1 MNMVKVLPLRFQQYF
16 GSLIMLLAKGPLNLH
31 FWDIYLT
38 TLFWVCKSKNTSAM
52 RVIYFLKMLKTEP
65 RFRKCKEISGNNF
78 FVSEIIATEDVAVN
92 CLYKWVNTCDR
103 QLMSWQTLLKF
114 CISLRETSPNWI
126 VFTVSIKFDKGAV
139 VQISTVFG
147 LA

>member
-1 MNMVKVLPLRFQQYF
+1 MSARLPCYLPN
-16 GSLIMLLAKGPLNLH
+16 SPLKHDFL
-31 FWDIYLT
+31 DIYLT
-38 TLFWVCKSKNTSAM
+38 TLFGVRKFKNTSAM
-52 RVIYFLKMLKTEP
+52 RLIYFLKMFKIEP

-92 CLYKWVNTCDR
+92 CLYKWVNTCYR

-126 VFTVSIKFDKGAV
+126 VFAVSIKFDKGAV

>member
-1 MNMVKVLPLRFQQYF
+1 MSARLPCYLPN
-16 GSLIMLLAKGPLNLH
+16 SPLKHDFL
-31 FWDIYLT
+31 DIYLT
-38 TLFWVCKSKNTSAM
+38 TLFGVRKFKNTSAM
-52 RVIYFLKMLKTEP
+52 RLIYFLKMFKIEP
-65 RFRKCKEISGNNF
+65 RFWKCKEISGNNF

-126 VFTVSIKFDKGAV
+126 VFAVSIKFDKGAV